1 MVLEAARGELEASG
15 RGSLHGHWEIWS
27 MTLTMQSAI
36 EQLAD
41 KPGADGRSRGGKEEA
56 EEEEE
61 EVRGRDDADI
71 KSHNSPHLTDTQR
84 G

>member
-1 MVLEAARGELEASG
+1 MLAASLTSLGCFVVLVAARGELEASG

-41 KPGADGRSRGGKEEA
+41 KPGADGRSRGGEEEA

-61 EVRGRDDADI
+61 EEEEARGKR
-71 KSHNSPHLTDTQR
+71 
-84 G
+84 